1 VSQSPADGPERVPP
15 WDAFSGDDAL
25 APGPKLTEL
34 LGEAVAALGELDERQ
49 LLGAGSAARRLRAY
63 ADYLEVMEVAEFGR
77 RRAEQLEAS
86 KARGDRVRSRDGEYP
101 AEELGFEMNASAY
114 SAGLLLDMAANIVT
128 RLPDTLAGM
137 AAGVID
143 RDRARAISN
152 ATLHLPDDLAAEADK
167 VLADAA
173 PELRLADLQ
182 ARAARLEAR
191 LDPEGVQ
198 RRKDEAR
205 HDRRVE
211 LRREDSG
218 AACLSGREL
227 DPAEALAGKA
237 SIDAEAVRLRNAGL
251 PGTLAQIRAAILLD
265 RIHQRSPWDRLA
277 PLPEP
282 EPDPDADGDP
292 FDDPGP
298 DGPRDGSG
306 NSGPGPGRSDGYDS
320 GEDDT
325 PADPDAPDDDDYDD
339 EQTAAAEDEEE
350 EEDEGRPAGF
360 DGPPPG
366 SPFDQTGRKTPLPA
380 LINITIPADTLLGW
394 SDTPADV
401 GTWGLMDAGTARDLI
416 EAASRH
422 PRTRW
427 CHTLTGP
434 DGRAIAHA
442 CASGSHPWPPHPPR
456 RDGPRRDGPARDGP
470 GRDGPDGPGDPRLA
484 RLAELLAELNAIP
497 EPIARGTCDHA
508 HREDRYI
515 PSRKLKHLI
524 RARTARCGAPG
535 CGAQAI
541 TSEIDHTIPH
551 PAGPSCECNLGP
563 LCQRHHHAKHAPGWK
578 LQQTHPGVMRWTTP
592 SGRTYTTHPTQYDE

>member
-1 VSQSPADGPERVPP
+1 VSQSPADGPDRTPP
-15 WDAFSGDDAL
+15 WDAFSGDGTAP
-25 APGPKLTEL
+25 APGPTL
-34 LGEAVAALGELDERQ
+34 AALLAAAVGAPGELDERQ
-49 LLGAGSAARRLRAY
+49 LLGAGSAARRLQAH
-63 ADYLEVMEVAEFGR
+63 AHYLEVMEVAEFGR

-101 AEELGFEMNASAY
+101 AEELGFEMTASAY

-128 RLPDTLAGM
+128 RLPSTLAGM

-143 RDRARAISN
+143 RDRARVISN

-167 VLADAA
+167 ILADAA

-182 ARAARLEAR
+182 KKAARLEAR

-211 LRREDSG
+211 LRREESG
-218 AACLSGREL
+218 AACLAGREL

-251 PGTLAQIRAAILLD
+251 PGTLAQIRAAILVD
-265 RIHQRSPWDRLA
+265 RIAQRSPWDRLA
-277 PLPEP
+277 PPPAEPQPDP
-282 EPDPDADGDP
+282 EPDPDDPGD
-292 FDDPGP
+292 DDPDP
-298 DGPRDGSG
+298 E
-306 NSGPGPGRSDGYDS
+306 SDLY
-320 GEDDT
+320 EDD
-325 PADPDAPDDDDYDD
+325 ALVASDAPAGPYDRDDDDDD
-339 EQTAAAEDEEE
+339 EVAAEADEE

-380 LINITIPADTLLGW
+380 LINITIPAGTLLGW
-394 SDTPADV
+394 SNAPADV
-401 GTWGLMDAGTARDLI
+401 GSWGLTDADTARDLI

-427 CHTLTGP
+427 CYTLTGQE
-434 DGRAIAHA
+434 GEATAHA
-442 CASGSHPWPPHPPR
+442 CARGPHPRQQAPPPPPPPLPPPAP
-456 RDGPRRDGPARDGP
+456 DAPARDGP
-470 GRDGPDGPGDPRLA
+470 GARIA
-484 RLAELLAELNAIP
+484 RLADLLTRLNAAP
-497 EPIARGTCDHA
+497 EPIAKGTCDHA

-515 PSRKLKHLI
+515 PGRKLKHLI
-524 RARTARCGAPG
+524 RARTDRCCAPG

-541 TSEIDHTIPH
+541 TSEIDHTIPY
-551 PAGPSCECNLGP
+551 PAGATCEGNLAP
-563 LCQRHHHAKHAPGWK
+563 ACKRHHHAKHAPGWK
-578 LQQTHPGVMRWTTP
+578 LQQTQPGVMRWTTP
-592 SGRTYTTHPTQYDE
+592 SGRTYTTHPTQYEE